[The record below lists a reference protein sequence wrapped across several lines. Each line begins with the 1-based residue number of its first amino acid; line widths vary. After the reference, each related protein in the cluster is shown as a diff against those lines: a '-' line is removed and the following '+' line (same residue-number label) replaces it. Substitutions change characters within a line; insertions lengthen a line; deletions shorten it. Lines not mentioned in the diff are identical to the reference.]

1 MPSLNISV
9 LHLLPMSEALVQM
22 QNLFNSL
29 QCDEKRISHV
39 SQKWNGNEGE
49 FTLLFNKFTVFGS
62 IKVQEQL
69 VIVTTN
75 LPFGLYFFRGY
86 INKLIEERAVQLLS
100 ILT

>member
-1 MPSLNISV
+1 MQGLINI
-9 LHLLPMSEALVQM
+9 
-22 QNLFNSL
+22 L
-29 QCDEKRISHV
+29 QCNEKRIRHV
-39 SQKWNGNEGE
+39 SQRWNGNEGE
-49 FTLLFNKFTVFGS
+49 FTLMFKRFTVIGS